1 MRLLSLRVAALLLTA
16 SLVTACAGLPTD
28 GVIFGGA
35 GRGSEIAAQP
45 VVSVVTTRKPV
56 NGASADPWFG
66 AERGRMSVA
75 QVRLNSPAQ
84 AGRFSLAAAGLV
96 DWQID
101 SVDIVPALSI
111 GQPSAGDGR
120 SRDVLLYVHGYN
132 QTFKTATLDAARLSD
147 GLSFTGETVLFSWPS
162 RSKLLEYIRD
172 RESALWSRDALE
184 ATLDNLLSNP
194 NVGRVHIVAHSMG
207 SMLTVEGL
215 RQVYARKG
223 DSVADR
229 MGAIVFASPDLDI
242 DGFSASV
249 GRMRSL
255 APKMTI
261 VTSTDDRAIA
271 IATTVSGGAR
281 VGAAEKARLEALGLR
296 VIDTSGLGGGIFN
309 HDLFLTSA
317 QVKDVIRRAIDGAR
331 QTNVALDPDA
341 VTSAPLE
348 AARAE

>member
-1 MRLLSLRVAALLLTA
+1 
-16 SLVTACAGLPTD
+16 
-28 GVIFGGA
+28 
-35 GRGSEIAAQP
+35 
-45 VVSVVTTRKPV
+45 
-56 NGASADPWFG
+56 
-66 AERGRMSVA
+66 MSIA
-75 QVRLNSPAQ
+75 QVRLISPAQ
-84 AGRFSLAAAGLV
+84 AGRFSLAATGLV

-101 SVDIVPALSI
+101 KVEIVPTLSI
-111 GQPSAGDGR
+111 GQPSAGDSGA
-120 SRDVLLYVHGYN
+120 RDVLVYVHGYN
-132 QTFKTATLDAARLSD
+132 QTFTTATLDAARLSD
-147 GLSFTGETVLFSWPS
+147 GLSFAGETVLFSWPS

-184 ATLDNLLSNP
+184 TTLNSLLSNP
-194 NVGRVHIVAHSMG
+194 GIGRIHIVAHSMG

-215 RQVYARKG
+215 RQVYARYG

-249 GRMRSL
+249 GRMRRL

-261 VTSTDDRAIA
+261 VTSTDDRAMA
-271 IATTVSGGAR
+271 IANTVAGGSR

-296 VIDTSGLGGGIFN
+296 VIDTSGLGGGILN
-309 HDLFLTSA
+309 HDLFLTST
-317 QVKDVIRRAIDGAR
+317 QVKDVIRSAIDGAR
-331 QTNVALDPDA
+331 EPNVASDPNA